1 MSKLCKAKN
10 PSTCRHHGA
19 PLLRGDLQVEYT
31 RFDNLLK
38 GSYTVLKGSSE
49 FEALEFEAAESYAQL
64 AKLEKISLTNWSKNL
79 FEKVKHPGMAVFDKN
94 AALDFLHDNEEGM
107 HPRVIALAERSVK
120 FIFDVDKDDLYMG
133 ECVFTF
139 DITEAVRNAQKA
151 KKPHGKPSVV

>member
-1 MSKLCKAKN
+1 MPKPCKAKN

-19 PLLRGDLQVEYT
+19 PLLRVALQGEYT

-38 GSYTVLKGSSE
+38 GSYVVLPSSPE
-49 FEALEFEAAESYAQL
+49 LEALEAEAAESYAQVV
-64 AKLEKISLTNWSKNL
+64 KLEKISLTNWSKNL
-79 FEKVKHPGMAVFDKN
+79 FYQVQHPSMAVFNKKE
-94 AALDFLHDNEEGM
+94 ALDFLHDNEEGI

-120 FIFDVDKDDLYMG
+120 AIFDVDKDDLYMD